1 MNVPGYES
9 WWDVPVA
16 EVSEMPTVQAARK
29 DWLKK
34 RAQEKYYSINLRAGS
49 TLLKESSIERI
60 DNETGNHENT
70 DLLRLV
76 GICKSF
82 PGVRALDNVHL
93 EVRRGEVHA
102 LLGEN
107 GAGKSTLMKILSG
120 AYARDKGDIL
130 WEGQKVEI
138 REPKDAEKLGIG
150 IIYQEFNLVPQ
161 LSIAENVWL
170 GTRAF
175 QE

>member
-1 MNVPGYES
+1 M
-9 WWDVPVA
+9 
-16 EVSEMPTVQAARK
+16 SETTTNT
-29 DWLKK
+29 
-34 RAQEKYYSINLRAGS
+34 E
-49 TLLKESSIERI
+49 TSS
-60 DNETGNHENT
+60 NT

-76 GICKSF
+76 GISKSF

-120 AYARDKGDIL
+120 AYAKDTGDIL
-130 WEGQKVEI
+130 WQGQKVEI

-170 GTRAF
+170 GREHFKNKALHLIDWKEMYRRTAELLQEVHLTLDPARPILGLGVAHQQMIEIAKAF
-175 QE
+175 R

>member
-1 MNVPGYES
+1 M
-9 WWDVPVA
+9 
-16 EVSEMPTVQAARK
+16 SETTTNT
-29 DWLKK
+29 
-34 RAQEKYYSINLRAGS
+34 E
-49 TLLKESSIERI
+49 TSS
-60 DNETGNHENT
+60 NT

-76 GICKSF
+76 EISKSF

-120 AYARDKGDIL
+120 AYAKDTGDIL
-130 WEGQKVEI
+130 WQGQKVEI

-170 GTRAF
+170 GREHFKNKALHLIDWKEMYRRTAELL
-175 QE
+175 QEVHLTLDPAGPILRFGNCPPAND